1 MELKRNV
8 IITEKLKLCAIDYD
22 NRKSILEAINYETA
36 EKKTGKKTAIFS
48 VRMTAQEKS
57 ELENLFKNL
66 GLTLT
71 QAVQTFFAK
80 FRMIGGLPYELREP
94 KFSRETIEAMQE
106 ALDIKAGKIQ
116 AKCYDSVEE
125 MFADNETLQF

>member
-1 MELKRNV
+1 MRQQKN
-8 IITEKLKLCAIDYD
+8 KLA
-22 NRKSILEAINYETA
+22 
-36 EKKTGKKTAIFS
+36 KKTAVFS
-48 VRMTAQEKS
+48 MRMAPKEKS

-80 FRMIGGLPYELREP
+80 SRMAGGLPYELREP
-94 KFSRETIEAMQE
+94 KFNRETLEAMQE

-125 MFADNETLQF
+125 MFADNG